1 MDNRKLNTRQIID
14 AGILGLP
21 APERRCP
28 ADAKL
33 QRVGEDEISENI
45 LRAGLEGGGLTASM
59 YYGCWD
65 IWRTESGFSG
75 ELLQYRSVTDQFTDA
90 PIEQALE
97 KAAEWAAGCC
107 G

>member
-14 AGILGLP
+14 AGILGIK
-21 APERRCP
+21 APDRRCP

-45 LRAGLEGGGLTASM
+45 LRAGLEAGGLTASM

-97 KAAEWAAGCC
+97 KAVEWAAGCC